1 MGNYGLYIFCLGGL
15 FIAFPCKFIDIRWC
29 FVPPAKEVKTDGW
42 QAARS
47 FWTPRIAAHSNS
59 THFRDALILLV
70 SGHLHKRKKKRKK
83 GKYWKKK
90 SLRVANHWTA
100 TPTDEGVTLLYLL
113 LITLGT
119 NRHKR
124 LKEHSRSC
132 RGKYIVHCTHRSEN
146 FTFTPQH
153 FLSII
158 LWLNFNILICFPAAV
173 RGFRVFSA
181 FSAQLLPLCI

>member
-70 SGHLHKRKKKRKK
+70 SGHLHKRKKKKKRKVLEK
-83 GKYWKKK
+83 RIVAGGK
-90 SLRVANHWTA
+90 SLDSHAHRRGGDFALLTFNYFRDKQTQTAEGTQQELPREVHSTLYSSIWEFYFYPTTFPFNHFVA
-100 TPTDEGVTLLYLL
+100 
-113 LITLGT
+113 
-119 NRHKR
+119 
-124 LKEHSRSC
+124 
-132 RGKYIVHCTHRSEN
+132 
-146 FTFTPQH
+146 
-153 FLSII
+153 
-158 LWLNFNILICFPAAV
+158 
-173 RGFRVFSA
+173 
-181 FSAQLLPLCI
+181 